1 MNQINKSHFS
11 LSAFGREIEA
21 ESARSLD
28 LLRDIDATISSL
40 NRLTAQLNSDLKFS
54 ENAINSIDSLDAII
68 DQDNNISSQLEKAQ
82 SSINSLYD
90 VLISKREAGRNDDRL
105 TDDDG
110 IEDAYNEAIAA
121 AADLHNSL
129 NTLRWA
135 IGEHDADMSPV
146 SKSHSNMDDLIKE
159 LSS

>member
-90 VLISKREAGRNDDRL
+90 VLISQRESGRNDDRL

-110 IEDAYNEAIAA
+110 IEDAYNEAIVA

>member
-1 MNQINKSHFS
+1 MFS
-11 LSAFGREIEA
+11 LSTFCQEIEA

-54 ENAINSIDSLDAII
+54 ENAIHSINDMDTVI

-90 VLISKREAGRNDDRL
+90 VLISQRESGRNDDRL

-110 IEDAYNEAIAA
+110 IEDAYNEAIVA